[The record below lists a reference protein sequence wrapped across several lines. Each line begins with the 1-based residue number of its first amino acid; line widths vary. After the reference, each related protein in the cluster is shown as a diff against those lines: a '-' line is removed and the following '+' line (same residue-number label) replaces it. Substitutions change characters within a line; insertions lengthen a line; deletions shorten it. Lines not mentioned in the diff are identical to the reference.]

1 MKAYACLGGLLSLGF
16 LLLWLDLEFSEQA
29 AAPKLRPA
37 GSSSVAI
44 DLRVPRENTAA
55 EAQDTVDV
63 VDAPKKPGKSFHSLR
78 QAFDTSVPTAR
89 VGTQTGPSSRGT
101 ILQKDQSI
109 VRVTSSQPASTKGEL
124 SPPLVGTP
132 TVSGRPV
139 NSINQSEPPGI
150 GDEPAAPI
158 PRPLESPTRPP
169 PVQAG
174 PEEPLFQTSMDPPL
188 GFTGASGVLPRETQQ
203 DNHFVPVDD
212 RWRVGFPDWDRY
224 DKGHP
229 VNDDYPYV
237 RGRWWDPFNQNVLKG
252 DYPFLG
258 QNTFFEIT
266 AGTQALF
273 EPRQTPIAT
282 TPFESTSNPHSE
294 DFFGRP
300 NQFLYTENFFLSL
313 DLFHGDAA
321 FKPVDWRI
329 KATPVFNVNYL
340 TVEELAVVSP
350 NLNDGVT
357 RGRTY
362 FSLQEWFAESKL
374 ADLGP
379 DYDFISVR
387 AGSQP
392 FTSDFRGFIFSDTN
406 RAIRIFGTNFSNQ
419 QQFNLVYFQQ
429 LEKDTDSFLNT
440 FHDRH
445 QGVLIGNYYIQD
457 FIFPGYTTEFS
468 AHYNHDSHT
477 FKYDTNGFIVR
488 PEPVGSFQ
496 PHTLDIAYLGWAG
509 DGHINQLNIN
519 HAFYEA
525 VGYDTLN
532 PLANTP
538 QQVNAQMAAL
548 ELSYD
553 QDWMRFRTSFFW
565 ASGDRDVQNRHATGF
580 DSIIDNP
587 NFAGGDFSYWQR
599 QQLGLLG
606 TNLVQRMSLL
616 PSLRSFSNAS
626 KFEAQANFVNPGLY
640 LINLGADAELTPKLR
655 LIYNTNFLWFDS
667 VQPLQQLVFQK
678 DIKHSIGT
686 DISLGTEYRPYLNN
700 NLLFRFGVAMLL
712 PGDGFKTLFNNV
724 DQAAGVLVA
733 SFLEA
738 VLTF

>member
-1 MKAYACLGGLLSLGF
+1 MKAYACLGGLLSLAS
-16 LLLWLDLEFSEQA
+16 LLLWLDLEFSDRA
-29 AAPKLRPA
+29 AVPRVQPA
-37 GSSSVAI
+37 GSSSITI
-44 DLRVPRENTAA
+44 DLRAPRENTAA

-63 VDAPKKPGKSFHSLR
+63 IDAPKKPGKSFQVLHQVR
-78 QAFDTSVPTAR
+78 DNSVPPAR
-89 VGTQTGPSSRGT
+89 VGTQTAPAAGGT
-101 ILQKDQSI
+101 ILQEAQSI
-109 VRVTSSQPASTKGEL
+109 VRVTSSHPASTKGEL
-124 SPPLVGTP
+124 SPPLIPTP
-132 TVSGRPV
+132 TVSARPE
-139 NSINQSEPPGI
+139 NTPSQGAPPGI
-150 GDEPAAPI
+150 GEEPAAPI
-158 PRPLESPTRPP
+158 PRPLESPPRPP
-169 PVQAG
+169 PVQSG

-188 GFTGASGVLPRETQQ
+188 GYTGASGVLPRDTQQ
-203 DNHFVPVDD
+203 DNHFVPVED
-212 RWRVGFPDWDRY
+212 RWRVGFPDWDRF

-252 DYPFLG
+252 DFPFLG
-258 QNTFFEIT
+258 QNTFFELT
-266 AGTQALF
+266 ASTQSLF

-282 TPFESTSNPHSE
+282 TPFESTTNPHSE

-300 NQFLYTENFFLSL
+300 NQFLYVQNFFLSL

-340 TVEELAVVSP
+340 TVEELGVVSP
-350 NLNDGVT
+350 SLTDRLS

-362 FSLQEWFAESKL
+362 FSLQEWFAETKL

-379 DYDFISVR
+379 DYDFVSVR
-387 AGSQP
+387 AGAQP
-392 FTSDFRGFIFSDTN
+392 FVSDFRGFIFADTN

-509 DGHINQLNIN
+509 DGHINHLNIN

-538 QQVNAQMAAL
+538 QDVNAQMAAL

-565 ASGDRDVQNRHATGF
+565 ASGDENVRNRHATGF
-580 DSIIDNP
+580 DSIVDNP

-655 LIYNTNFLWFDS
+655 LIFNTNFLWFDS
-667 VQPLQQLVFQK
+667 VKPLQQLVFQQ

-686 DISLGTEYRPYLNN
+686 DISLGTEYRPFLNN
-700 NLLFRFGVAMLL
+700 NILFRFGVAMLL
-712 PGDGFKTLFNNV
+712 PGDGFKTLFNSV
-724 DQAAGVLVA
+724 DHAADVLVA